1 MNRLLSQPLSSSEE
15 PMISV
20 ITPIYNEELNVPIL
34 YARLTIALES
44 LGRPYE
50 IIAVDDGSRDGSR
63 TALKALAQTDARLKL
78 IFLRNNF
85 GQTAALAAG
94 IEAANG
100 EHIVLIDSDLE
111 NDPADIGT
119 LIGKLEEGY
128 QVVSGWRK
136 DRWAG
141 QTMTRKIPS
150 RTANWLISKIAGLP
164 LNDYGCTLKAY
175 HRDVIQGIPLYG
187 EMHRFIPAYAA
198 QRGARV
204 AEVEVQYTPRQFGKS
219 NYGLSRVIRV
229 LPDLLLLRFLDK
241 YMDRPM
247 HFFGLV
253 GFYAFGAGLL
263 SIIVALYL
271 RIFMGI
277 SLIQTPLPTLAAMCM
292 IVGVLLF
299 LMGIVAEMIMRT
311 YYESQGKR
319 PYAIKERHN
328 FE

>member
-1 MNRLLSQPLSSSEE
+1 MNPDRDQFAVSSKPTLS
-15 PMISV
+15 V
-20 ITPIYNEELNVPIL
+20 VTPIYNEEQNLPIL
-34 YARLTIALES
+34 HERLTEALS
-44 LGRPYE
+44 RLGRPYE

-63 TALKALAQTDARLKL
+63 TVLKTLAAVDPHLKL
-78 IFLRNNF
+78 IFLRNNS

-94 IEAANG
+94 IDAALG
-100 EHIVLIDSDLE
+100 EYILLIDSDLE
-111 NDPADIGT
+111 NDPADIGM
-119 LIGKLEEGY
+119 LIEKLEKGY

-136 DRWAG
+136 DRWKG
-141 QTMTRKIPS
+141 QALTRKIPS
-150 RTANWLISKIAGLP
+150 RVANKLISKIAGLA

-175 HRDVIQGIPLYG
+175 HRDVLQGIPLYG

-198 QRGARV
+198 QHGARI
-204 AEVEVQYTPRQFGKS
+204 AEVEVRYTPRRFGKS

-229 LPDLLLLRFLDK
+229 VPDLLLLRFLDR

-253 GFYAFGAGLL
+253 GFYSFGAGFISL
-263 SIIVALYL
+263 IAALYL
-271 RIFMGI
+271 RFFESI
-277 SLIQTPLPTLAAMCM
+277 SLIQTPLPTLAAMFV
-292 IVGVLLF
+292 IVGVQLF
-299 LMGIVAEMIMRT
+299 LMGIIAEMIMRT